1 MLFRSRTL
9 VEPGQQEAFRTRIKA
24 IELEAERLQQ
34 QALFALSQSGPLGK
48 EADPRAAAHGNVCA
62 YEHIMGAT
70 FPRDTV
76 DILLNAFNSIARGE
90 ISNASADAERG

>member
-1 MLFRSRTL
+1 
-9 VEPGQQEAFRTRIKA
+9 
-24 IELEAERLQQ
+24 
-34 QALFALSQSGPLGK
+34 
-48 EADPRAAAHGNVCA
+48 
-62 YEHIMGAT
+62 MGAT